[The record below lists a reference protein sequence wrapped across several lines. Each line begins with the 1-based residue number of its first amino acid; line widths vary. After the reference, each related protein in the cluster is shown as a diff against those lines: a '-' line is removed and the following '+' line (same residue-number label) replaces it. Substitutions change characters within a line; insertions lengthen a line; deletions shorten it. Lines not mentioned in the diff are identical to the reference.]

1 MRRITAGVA
10 AGLVLLAPLP
20 ARAAA
25 TTAIADPVA
34 ALRAQVVPGRGVTVS
49 LIIRTS
55 PDGRRIA
62 TTRTDRVVGF
72 RKGGVVETDDTTTF
86 YSSISSEGLKED
98 TLFPS
103 LLIRVKG
110 ASYASGGELIG
121 RLPLDKKW
129 VRSREPRSGAADGTV
144 DLFRPGTLRALL
156 ATASSKGSRSARG
169 TIVAS
174 RIPGRP
180 FEGWTGRGE
189 KVAWA
194 LWFDAEGR
202 VTRLATATSRH
213 ADGGP
218 EPRLSSD
225 QRFTGWGAR
234 VTVQPPPENL
244 VIEAEELPEADS
256 SPEELPET
264 VEVLS

>member
-1 MRRITAGVA
+1 MKRITAGVV

-25 TTAIADPVA
+25 VVADPVK

-49 LIIRTS
+49 LVTRTS
-55 PDGRRIA
+55 PDGRRFA
-62 TTRTDRVVGF
+62 TTRTDRIVGF

-86 YSSISSEGLKED
+86 YSAISSEGLKED

-103 LLIRVKG
+103 LLVRVKD
-110 ASYASGGELIG
+110 ATYASGGELIG
-121 RLPLDKKW
+121 RLPLNKNW
-129 VRSREPRSGAADGTV
+129 VRLREPRPVAADGAI
-144 DLFRPGTLRALL
+144 DLFTPGTLRALL
-156 ATASSKGSRSARG
+156 ATASSRGPRSARG
-169 TIVAS
+169 TILAS
-174 RIPGRP
+174 AIPGRP

-202 VTRLATATSRH
+202 VTRLASATSRH
-213 ADGGP
+213 ANGGDRP
-218 EPRLSSD
+218 SLTSD

-234 VTVQPPPENL
+234 VTVQPPPEDA
-244 VIEAEELPEADS
+244 VIEAEELPEPG
-256 SPEELPET
+256 SPEETPET
-264 VEVLS
+264 IEILP

>member
-1 MRRITAGVA
+1 MKRITAGVV

-25 TTAIADPVA
+25 DATAADPVA

-49 LIIRTS
+49 LVTRTS
-55 PDGRRIA
+55 PDGRRFA
-62 TTRTDRVVGF
+62 TTRTDRIVGF

-86 YSSISSEGLKED
+86 YSSISSEDLKED

-110 ASYASGGELIG
+110 ATYASGGELTG
-121 RLPLDKKW
+121 RVPLDRRW

-144 DLFRPGTLRALL
+144 DLFTPGTLRALL

-169 TIVAS
+169 VIQAS

-180 FEGWTGRGE
+180 FDGWTGPGE
-189 KVAWA
+189 RIAWA
-194 LWFDAEGR
+194 LWFDAQGR
-202 VTRLATATSRH
+202 VTRLATATSRN
-213 ADGGP
+213 AGDGRVP
-218 EPRLSSD
+218 SISTD

-234 VTVQPPPENL
+234 VTIQPPPEEL
-244 VIEAEELPEADS
+244 VIEDEELPEPA
-256 SPEELPET
+256 SPSEGAEQI
-264 VEVLS
+264 EVLP